1 MKMVKVVTVVGG
13 LALCVLG
20 GWVVAGE
27 NLPAGGKK
35 TKQPATDHT
44 RQYSYAIGLEIGS
57 SFNTDDVQL
66 DIESLLTGLRDG
78 LEDDDP
84 KYDKETCNQ
93 AMQQLSEI
101 RMQAHMT
108 RNEEFLEKNSKAE
121 GVHVLPSGLQYK
133 VLNQGDGPSPKATDR
148 VKTHYRGQLIDGT
161 EFDSSYAR
169 NEPAVFPVNRVIPGW
184 TEALQKMQVG
194 GKWQL
199 FVPSNLAYGETG
211 AGAAIPPNSTLIFEV
226 ELLSIE

>member
-1 MKMVKVVTVVGG
+1 LVRTQVSYSAAAVIAGGKKAEGKSSRLSGRHHTENILQRKREMKMVKVVTVVGG

-101 RMQAHMT
+101 RMQSHMT

-133 VLNQGDGPSPKATDR
+133 VLKQGDGPSPEATDQSQDPLPR
-148 VKTHYRGQLIDGT
+148 PTDR
-161 EFDSSYAR
+161 R
-169 NEPAVFPVNRVIPGW
+169 NRV
-184 TEALQKMQVG
+184 
-194 GKWQL
+194 
-199 FVPSNLAYGETG
+199 
-211 AGAAIPPNSTLIFEV
+211 
-226 ELLSIE
+226 